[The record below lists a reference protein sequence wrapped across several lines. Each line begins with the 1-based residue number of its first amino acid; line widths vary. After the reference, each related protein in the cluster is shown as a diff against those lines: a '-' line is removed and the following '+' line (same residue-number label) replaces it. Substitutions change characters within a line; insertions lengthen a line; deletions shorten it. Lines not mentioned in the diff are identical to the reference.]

1 MTQTKEN
8 RIPLA
13 RVVNPMIKKYLDRY
27 GVDFTS
33 LIERIE
39 ALEETTSK
47 DSLLTSAWI
56 PAFAFLP
63 WHEDSAYYVG
73 AESPAY
79 VFEPTTKSSVK
90 LIFSED
96 QVIEDVEKVKIKF
109 ECYYDDNPTPALLDV
124 VWEVSAGWYAGSIT
138 PTMGT
143 AVSLTQTLDDDDE
156 KTAISA
162 ASGEIT
168 IGGEKTTDDKFQVL
182 IARDGANELDDLDAN
197 AFLTRVHFEF
207 VTA

>member
-33 LIERIE
+33 LIKRIE

-47 DSLLTSAWI
+47 DSVLTSAWI

-63 WHEDSAYYVG
+63 STSDSAYYVE

-79 VFEPTTKSSVK
+79 VFGPITKSSVK

-96 QVIEDVEKVKIKF
+96 QVIEDVKKVKIKF
-109 ECYYDDNPTPALLDV
+109 ECYHDDNTTPTDLDV

-168 IGGEKTTDDKFQVL
+168 IGGEKTTNDKFQVL
-182 IARDGANELDDLDAN
+182 ITRDGALDDLDAN
-197 AFLTRVHFEF
+197 AFLTRIHLEF
-207 VTA
+207 ITT